1 MVDPNKTFK
10 LNKGDSVKCN
20 ECGRSILFE
29 KNGKG
34 INIMYTKRCPHCN
47 KVNGYIIK
55 EDGSVT

>member
-1 MVDPNKTFK
+1 MLDPNKTFK

-20 ECGRSILFE
+20 
-29 KNGKG
+29 
-34 INIMYTKRCPHCN
+34 